1 MLYTCKYQFEN
12 ISLYLV
18 ATETHLIN
26 IQFTQPQKALL
37 QTTELLSMATIQL
50 DEYFQGKRTTFSLPF
65 KLTGTP
71 FQLAVWKELQNIPYG
86 KTTSYKEITQKINKP
101 KAYRA
106 VGMANNKNPLPII
119 IPCHR
124 VIGSDGRLTGYAG
137 GTARKLALLQLEGVD
152 CKEQY
157 QPRRDGDCK

>member
-1 MLYTCKYQFEN
+1 MVYFCKYQFEN

-37 QTTELLSMATIQL
+37 QTTELLSIATIQL

-86 KTTSYKEITQKINKP
+86 QTTSYKEIAQKINKP

-124 VIGSDGRLTGYAG
+124 VIGSNGKLIGYAG
-137 GTARKLALLQLEGVD
+137 GLKLKNYLLELE
-152 CKEQY
+152 KSHTNF
-157 QPRRDGDCK
+157 

>member
-1 MLYTCKYQFEN
+1 MFYFYKYQFEN
-12 ISLYLV
+12 ISLYLI

-86 KTTSYKEITQKINKP
+86 KTTSYKEIAQKINKP
-101 KAYRA
+101 KACRA

-124 VIGSDGRLTGYAG
+124 VIGSNGKLIGYAG
-137 GTARKLALLQLEGVD
+137 GLKLKNYLLELE
-152 CKEQY
+152 QSHTNF
-157 QPRRDGDCK
+157 

>member
-1 MLYTCKYQFEN
+1 MFYSCKYQFEN

-86 KTTSYKEITQKINKP
+86 KTTSYKEIAQKINKP

-124 VIGSDGRLTGYAG
+124 VIGSNGKLIGYAG
-137 GTARKLALLQLEGVD
+137 GLNLKNYLLELE
-152 CKEQY
+152 KSHTNF
-157 QPRRDGDCK
+157 

>member
-50 DEYFQGKRTTFSLPF
+50 DEYIQGKRTTFSLPF

-86 KTTSYKEITQKINKP
+86 QTTSYKEIAQKINKP
-101 KAYRA
+101 KACRA

-124 VIGSDGRLTGYAG
+124 VIGSNGKLIGYAG
-137 GTARKLALLQLEGVD
+137 GLNLKNYLLELE
-152 CKEQY
+152 KSHTNF
-157 QPRRDGDCK
+157 

>member
-1 MLYTCKYQFEN
+1 MVYFCKYQFEN
-12 ISLYLV
+12 ISLYLI

-86 KTTSYKEITQKINKP
+86 KTTSYKEIAQKINKP

-124 VIGSDGRLTGYAG
+124 VIGSNGKLIGYAG
-137 GTARKLALLQLEGVD
+137 GLNLKNYLLELE
-152 CKEQY
+152 KSHTNF
-157 QPRRDGDCK
+157 

>member
-86 KTTSYKEITQKINKP
+86 QTTSYKEIAQKINKP

-124 VIGSDGRLTGYAG
+124 VIGSNGKLIGYAG
-137 GTARKLALLQLEGVD
+137 GLKLKNYLLELE
-152 CKEQY
+152 KSHANF
-157 QPRRDGDCK
+157 

>member
-1 MLYTCKYQFEN
+1 MFYSCKYQFEN

-86 KTTSYKEITQKINKP
+86 QTTSYKEIAQKINKP

-106 VGMANNKNPLPII
+106 VGMANNKNLLPII

-124 VIGSDGRLTGYAG
+124 VIGSNGKLIGYAG
-137 GTARKLALLQLEGVD
+137 GLKLKNYLLELE
-152 CKEQY
+152 KSHTNF
-157 QPRRDGDCK
+157 

>member
-1 MLYTCKYQFEN
+1 MVYFCKYQFEN

-71 FQLAVWKELQNIPYG
+71 FQLTVWKELQNIPYG
-86 KTTSYKEITQKINKP
+86 KTTSYKEIAQKMNKP

-124 VIGSDGRLTGYAG
+124 VIGSNGKLIGYAG
-137 GTARKLALLQLEGVD
+137 GLKLKNYLLELE
-152 CKEQY
+152 KSHTNF
-157 QPRRDGDCK
+157 

>member
-1 MLYTCKYQFEN
+1 MFYSCKYQFEN

-18 ATETHLIN
+18 TTETHLIN

-86 KTTSYKEITQKINKP
+86 QTTSYKEIAQKIDKP

-124 VIGSDGRLTGYAG
+124 VIGSNGKLIGYAG
-137 GTARKLALLQLEGVD
+137 GLNLKNYLLELE
-152 CKEQY
+152 KSHTNF
-157 QPRRDGDCK
+157 

>member
-26 IQFTQPQKALL
+26 IQFTQPQKAML
-37 QTTELLSMATIQL
+37 QTTELLYMATIQL

-65 KLTGTP
+65 KLIGTP

-86 KTTSYKEITQKINKP
+86 QTTSYKEIAQKINKP

-124 VIGSDGRLTGYAG
+124 VIGSNGKLIGYAG
-137 GTARKLALLQLEGVD
+137 GLNLKNYLLELE
-152 CKEQY
+152 KSHTNF
-157 QPRRDGDCK
+157 

>member
-86 KTTSYKEITQKINKP
+86 KTTSYKEIAQKINKP

-124 VIGSDGRLTGYAG
+124 VIGSNGKLIGYAG
-137 GTARKLALLQLEGVD
+137 GLKLKNYLLELE
-152 CKEQY
+152 KSHTNF
-157 QPRRDGDCK
+157 

>member
-1 MLYTCKYQFEN
+1 MFYFCKYQFEN

-50 DEYFQGKRTTFSLPF
+50 DEYFQGKRTIFSLPF

-86 KTTSYKEITQKINKP
+86 QTTSYKEIAQKINKP
-101 KAYRA
+101 KACRA

-124 VIGSDGRLTGYAG
+124 VIGSNGKLIGYAG
-137 GTARKLALLQLEGVD
+137 GLKLKNYLLELE
-152 CKEQY
+152 KSHTNF
-157 QPRRDGDCK
+157 

>member
-1 MLYTCKYQFEN
+1 MFYSCKYQFEN

-86 KTTSYKEITQKINKP
+86 QTTTYKEIAQKINKP
-101 KAYRA
+101 KACRA

-124 VIGSDGRLTGYAG
+124 VIGSNGKLIGYAG
-137 GTARKLALLQLEGVD
+137 GLNLKNYLLELE
-152 CKEQY
+152 QSHTNF
-157 QPRRDGDCK
+157 

>member
-1 MLYTCKYQFEN
+1 MFYSCKYQFEN

-86 KTTSYKEITQKINKP
+86 QTTSYKEISQKINKP

-106 VGMANNKNPLPII
+106 VGVANNKNPLPII

-124 VIGSDGRLTGYAG
+124 VIGSNGKLIGYAG
-137 GTARKLALLQLEGVD
+137 GLKLKNYLLELE
-152 CKEQY
+152 KSHTNF
-157 QPRRDGDCK
+157 

>member
-86 KTTSYKEITQKINKP
+86 KTTSYKEIAQKINKP

-106 VGMANNKNPLPII
+106 VGVANNKNPLPII

-124 VIGSDGRLTGYAG
+124 VIGSNGKLIGYAG
-137 GTARKLALLQLEGVD
+137 GLKLKNYLLELE
-152 CKEQY
+152 KSHTNL
-157 QPRRDGDCK
+157 

>member
-86 KTTSYKEITQKINKP
+86 QTTSYKKKDQKINKP

-106 VGMANNKNPLPII
+106 VGVANNKNPLPII

-124 VIGSDGRLTGYAG
+124 VIGSNGKLIGYAG
-137 GTARKLALLQLEGVD
+137 GLKLKNYLLELE
-152 CKEQY
+152 KSHTNF
-157 QPRRDGDCK
+157 

>member
-37 QTTELLSMATIQL
+37 QTTELLSMTTIQL

-86 KTTSYKEITQKINKP
+86 QTTSYKEISQKINKP

-106 VGMANNKNPLPII
+106 VGVANNKNPLPII

-124 VIGSDGRLTGYAG
+124 VIGSNGKLIGYAG
-137 GTARKLALLQLEGVD
+137 GLKLKNYLLELE
-152 CKEQY
+152 KSHTNF
-157 QPRRDGDCK
+157 

>member
-86 KTTSYKEITQKINKP
+86 QTTSYKEIAQKINKP

-124 VIGSDGRLTGYAG
+124 VIGSNGKLIGYAG
-137 GTARKLALLQLEGVD
+137 GLNLKNYLLELE
-152 CKEQY
+152 KSHTNF
-157 QPRRDGDCK
+157 

>member
-1 MLYTCKYQFEN
+1 MFYFCKYQFEN

-86 KTTSYKEITQKINKP
+86 KTTSYKEIAQKINKP
-101 KAYRA
+101 KACRA

-124 VIGSDGRLTGYAG
+124 VIGSNGKLIGYAG
-137 GTARKLALLQLEGVD
+137 GLKLKNYLLELE
-152 CKEQY
+152 QSHTNF
-157 QPRRDGDCK
+157 

>member
-1 MLYTCKYQFEN
+1 MFYFCKYQFEN

-86 KTTSYKEITQKINKP
+86 QTTSYKEIAQKINKP

-106 VGMANNKNPLPII
+106 VGVANNKNPLPII

-124 VIGSDGRLTGYAG
+124 VIGSNGKLIGYAG
-137 GTARKLALLQLEGVD
+137 GLKLKNYLLELE
-152 CKEQY
+152 KSHTNF
-157 QPRRDGDCK
+157 

>member
-1 MLYTCKYQFEN
+1 MFYFCKYQFEN

-50 DEYFQGKRTTFSLPF
+50 DEYFQGKRTIFSLPF

-71 FQLAVWKELQNIPYG
+71 FQLAVWKELQNISYG
-86 KTTSYKEITQKINKP
+86 KTTSYKEIAQKINKP

-124 VIGSDGRLTGYAG
+124 VIGSNGKLIGYAG
-137 GTARKLALLQLEGVD
+137 GLKLKNYLLELE
-152 CKEQY
+152 KSHTNF
-157 QPRRDGDCK
+157 

>member
-1 MLYTCKYQFEN
+1 MFYSCKYQFEN

-50 DEYFQGKRTTFSLPF
+50 DEYFQGKRTIFSLPF
-65 KLTGTP
+65 KLIGTP

-86 KTTSYKEITQKINKP
+86 QTTSYKEIAQKINKP

-124 VIGSDGRLTGYAG
+124 VIGSNGKLIGYAG
-137 GTARKLALLQLEGVD
+137 GLKLKNYLLELE
-152 CKEQY
+152 KSHTNF
-157 QPRRDGDCK
+157 

>member
-1 MLYTCKYQFEN
+1 MFYSCKYQFEN

-86 KTTSYKEITQKINKP
+86 QTTSYKEIAQKINKP

-106 VGMANNKNPLPII
+106 VGMANNKNPLHII

-124 VIGSDGRLTGYAG
+124 VIGSNGKLIGYAG
-137 GTARKLALLQLEGVD
+137 GLKLKNYLLELE
-152 CKEQY
+152 KSHTNF
-157 QPRRDGDCK
+157 

>member
-1 MLYTCKYQFEN
+1 MFYFCKYQFEN

-86 KTTSYKEITQKINKP
+86 KTTSYKEIAQKINKP

-124 VIGSDGRLTGYAG
+124 VIGSNGKLIGYAG
-137 GTARKLALLQLEGVD
+137 GLKLKNYLLELE
-152 CKEQY
+152 KSQTNF
-157 QPRRDGDCK
+157 

>member
-1 MLYTCKYQFEN
+1 MFYFCKYQFEN

-50 DEYFQGKRTTFSLPF
+50 DEYFQGKRTIFSLPF

-71 FQLAVWKELQNIPYG
+71 FQLVVWKELQNIPYG
-86 KTTSYKEITQKINKP
+86 KTTSYKEIAQKINKP
-101 KAYRA
+101 KACRA

-124 VIGSDGRLTGYAG
+124 VIGSNGKLIGYAG
-137 GTARKLALLQLEGVD
+137 GLKLKNYLLELE
-152 CKEQY
+152 KSHTNF
-157 QPRRDGDCK
+157 

>member
-50 DEYFQGKRTTFSLPF
+50 DEYFQGKRTIFSLPF

-86 KTTSYKEITQKINKP
+86 KTTSYKEIAQKINKP

-124 VIGSDGRLTGYAG
+124 VIGSNGKLIGYAG
-137 GTARKLALLQLEGVD
+137 GLKLKNYLLELE
-152 CKEQY
+152 KSHTNF
-157 QPRRDGDCK
+157 

>member
-1 MLYTCKYQFEN
+1 MFYSCKYQFEN

-50 DEYFQGKRTTFSLPF
+50 DEYFQGKRTIFSLPF

-86 KTTSYKEITQKINKP
+86 KTTSYKEIAQKINKP
-101 KAYRA
+101 KACRA

-124 VIGSDGRLTGYAG
+124 VIGSNGKLIGYAG
-137 GTARKLALLQLEGVD
+137 GLKLKNYLLELE
-152 CKEQY
+152 KSHTNF
-157 QPRRDGDCK
+157 

>member
-1 MLYTCKYQFEN
+1 MFYSCKYQFEN

-71 FQLAVWKELQNIPYG
+71 FQLAVWKELQNISYG
-86 KTTSYKEITQKINKP
+86 KTTSYKEIAQKINKP
-101 KAYRA
+101 KACRA

-124 VIGSDGRLTGYAG
+124 VIGSNGKLIGYAG
-137 GTARKLALLQLEGVD
+137 GLKLKNYLLELE
-152 CKEQY
+152 KSHTNF
-157 QPRRDGDCK
+157 

>member
-1 MLYTCKYQFEN
+1 MVYFCKYQFEN

-86 KTTSYKEITQKINKP
+86 QTTSYKEIAQKINKP

-124 VIGSDGRLTGYAG
+124 VIGSNGKLIGYAG
-137 GTARKLALLQLEGVD
+137 GLKLKNYLLELE
-152 CKEQY
+152 QSHTNF
-157 QPRRDGDCK
+157 

>member
-65 KLTGTP
+65 KLIGTP

-86 KTTSYKEITQKINKP
+86 QTTSYKEIAQKINKP

-124 VIGSDGRLTGYAG
+124 VIGSNGKLIGYAG
-137 GTARKLALLQLEGVD
+137 GLNLKNYLLELE
-152 CKEQY
+152 KSHTNF
-157 QPRRDGDCK
+157 

>member
-86 KTTSYKEITQKINKP
+86 QTTSYKEIAQKINKP

-106 VGMANNKNPLPII
+106 VGMANTKNPLPII

-124 VIGSDGRLTGYAG
+124 VIGSNGKLIGYAG
-137 GTARKLALLQLEGVD
+137 GLKLKNYLLELE
-152 CKEQY
+152 KSHTNF
-157 QPRRDGDCK
+157 

>member
-1 MLYTCKYQFEN
+1 MFYFCKYKFEN

-86 KTTSYKEITQKINKP
+86 QTTSYKEIAQKINKP

-124 VIGSDGRLTGYAG
+124 VIGSNGKLIGYAG
-137 GTARKLALLQLEGVD
+137 GLKLKNYLLELE
-152 CKEQY
+152 KSHTNF
-157 QPRRDGDCK
+157 

>member
-65 KLTGTP
+65 KLTGTL

-86 KTTSYKEITQKINKP
+86 KTTSYKEIAQKINKP

-124 VIGSDGRLTGYAG
+124 VIGSNGKLIGYAG
-137 GTARKLALLQLEGVD
+137 GLKLKNYLLELE
-152 CKEQY
+152 KSHTNF
-157 QPRRDGDCK
+157 

>member
-1 MLYTCKYQFEN
+1 MFYSCKYQFEN

-86 KTTSYKEITQKINKP
+86 QTTSYKEIAQKINKP
-101 KAYRA
+101 KAYRT

-124 VIGSDGRLTGYAG
+124 VIGSNGKLIGYAG
-137 GTARKLALLQLEGVD
+137 GLKLKNYLLELE
-152 CKEQY
+152 KSHTNF
-157 QPRRDGDCK
+157 

>member
-1 MLYTCKYQFEN
+1 MFYSCKYQFEN
-12 ISLYLV
+12 ISLYLI

-50 DEYFQGKRTTFSLPF
+50 DEYFQRKRTTFSLPF

-86 KTTSYKEITQKINKP
+86 QTTSYKEIAQKINKP

-124 VIGSDGRLTGYAG
+124 VIGSNGKLIGYAG
-137 GTARKLALLQLEGVD
+137 GLKLKNYLLELE
-152 CKEQY
+152 KSHTNF
-157 QPRRDGDCK
+157 

>member
-1 MLYTCKYQFEN
+1 MFYSCKYQFEN

-37 QTTELLSMATIQL
+37 QTTELLSLATIQL

-86 KTTSYKEITQKINKP
+86 QTTSYKEIAQKINKP
-101 KAYRA
+101 KACRA

-124 VIGSDGRLTGYAG
+124 VIGSNGKLIGYAG
-137 GTARKLALLQLEGVD
+137 GLKLKNYLLELE
-152 CKEQY
+152 QSHTNF
-157 QPRRDGDCK
+157 

>member
-1 MLYTCKYQFEN
+1 MFYFCKYQFEN

-37 QTTELLSMATIQL
+37 QTKELLSMATIQL

-86 KTTSYKEITQKINKP
+86 QTTSYKEIAQKINKP
-101 KAYRA
+101 KACRA

-124 VIGSDGRLTGYAG
+124 VIGSNGKLIGYAG
-137 GTARKLALLQLEGVD
+137 GLNLKNYLLELE
-152 CKEQY
+152 KSHTNF
-157 QPRRDGDCK
+157 

>member
-1 MLYTCKYQFEN
+1 MFYFCKYQFEN

-86 KTTSYKEITQKINKP
+86 QTTSYKEIAQKINKP
-101 KAYRA
+101 KACRA

-124 VIGSDGRLTGYAG
+124 VIGSNGKLIGYAG
-137 GTARKLALLQLEGVD
+137 GLKLKNYLLKLE
-152 CKEQY
+152 QSHTNF
-157 QPRRDGDCK
+157 

>member
-1 MLYTCKYQFEN
+1 MFYFCKYQFEN

-65 KLTGTP
+65 KLIGTP

-86 KTTSYKEITQKINKP
+86 QTTSYKEIAQKINKP

-124 VIGSDGRLTGYAG
+124 VIGSNGKLIGYAG
-137 GTARKLALLQLEGVD
+137 GLKLKNYLLELE
-152 CKEQY
+152 KSHTNF
-157 QPRRDGDCK
+157 

>member
-1 MLYTCKYQFEN
+1 MIYFCKYQFEN

-50 DEYFQGKRTTFSLPF
+50 DEYFQGKRTIFSLPF

-86 KTTSYKEITQKINKP
+86 KTTSYKEIAQKINKP
-101 KAYRA
+101 KACRA

-124 VIGSDGRLTGYAG
+124 VIGSNGKLIGYAG
-137 GTARKLALLQLEGVD
+137 GLKLKNYLLELE
-152 CKEQY
+152 KSHTNF
-157 QPRRDGDCK
+157 